1 MPSLSAPVAR
11 RLIHTRNVRTRGFLR
26 DDGLWD
32 LEGELLDEKTYTYDD
47 RERGPLPAGS
57 PMHLMRAR
65 LTVDHELTVHAAEV
79 DMDTIPFSTCAR
91 AADPAQQLVGRSLKR
106 GFARA
111 IEESMGRTSGC
122 THVRYLILA
131 LANTAYQTISAY
143 REQFMPEL
151 GAPKAADGERPFYL
165 DQCLSWDER
174 GPVVARFLPRF
185 HKEG

>member
-1 MPSLSAPVAR
+1 
-11 RLIHTRNVRTRGFLR
+11 
-26 DDGLWD
+26 
-32 LEGELLDEKTYTYDD
+32 
-47 RERGPLPAGS
+47 
-57 PMHLMRAR
+57 
-65 LTVDHELTVHAAEV
+65 
-79 DMDTIPFSTCAR
+79 
-91 AADPAQQLVGRSLKR
+91 
-106 GFARA
+106 
-111 IEESMGRTSGC
+111 MGRTSGC